1 MSLKFGDSQQS
12 DYLRPTI
19 RKRKA
24 FPTDSLMLNVL
35 IVDDEPLALDVL
47 ETYINQMPEL
57 QLVKR
62 CSNAL
67 EANEALKIHS
77 VELMFL
83 DIQMPQLTGID
94 FVKTLTKPPMV
105 IFTTAYPNY
114 AIQGFDLNA
123 LDYLLKPISLE
134 RFMKAVN
141 KALEQADLI
150 NRENHSASQAQ
161 DGMDFFFVKADKK
174 LVKVNFA
181 DIIYIEG
188 LKDYVI
194 IRLLHGR
201 VITLQTMKSLED
213 KLPFG
218 RFKRIHRSYIVAM
231 DKITAIEGN
240 MVEVLEKDKPKLLP
254 IGKNYRDEL
263 LELIDKNRL

>member
-1 MSLKFGDSQQS
+1 
-12 DYLRPTI
+12 
-19 RKRKA
+19 
-24 FPTDSLMLNVL
+24 MLNVL

-47 ETYINQMPEL
+47 ETYIGQMSEL
-57 QLVKR
+57 RLVKR

-67 EANEALKIHS
+67 EANDALKSNDID
-77 VELMFL
+77 LMFL

-94 FVKTLTKPPMV
+94 FVRTLTKPPMV
-105 IFTTAYPNY
+105 VFTTAYPNY

-134 RFMKAVN
+134 RFVKAVN
-141 KALEQADLI
+141 KAVEHAELAQRDGAAGYGA
-150 NRENHSASQAQ
+150 ASQASEHLE
-161 DGMDFFFVKADKK
+161 FFFVKADKK
-174 LVKVNFA
+174 LVKVNFD

-194 IRLLHGR
+194 IRLVHGR

-213 KLPFG
+213 KLPHG

-240 MVEVLEKDKPKLLP
+240 MVEVQEKERPKLLP
-254 IGKNYRDEL
+254 IGKNYRDDL
-263 LELIDKNRL
+263 LVLIEKNRL